1 MKTILRLLKIYNF
14 SDFARYNKHMEIQRD
29 GDTPVNDSWTMKIFS
44 EMCCDGC
51 MCKSSDDHKKEDQAK

>member
-1 MKTILRLLKIYNF
+1 
-14 SDFARYNKHMEIQRD
+14 MEIQRD